1 MNTTNT
7 TPDPTPRAS
16 KPKHGKPYFESEDGG
31 SWWIDLAEG
40 YTVDGCAAVH
50 ERTKRQAVARLS
62 EARLAPS
69 LAQAVFQHHFAGSL
83 SPEKRD
89 EIVIALRR
97 SGFQASRET
106 DTIRTTATRL
116 QIVMECGH
124 GTIRHPREILMDEAQ
139 RVLDAI
145 PSCLGAGAT
154 VRWNPRWQALTE
166 YVREWAEH
174 RREDGDLVT
183 RLDNETRRMEQEAG
197 K

>member
-7 TPDPTPRAS
+7 LPAPTFNLHR
-16 KPKHGKPYFESEDGG
+16 
-31 SWWIDLAEG
+31 
-40 YTVDGCAAVH
+40 
-50 ERTKRQAVARLS
+50 
-62 EARLAPS
+62 
-69 LAQAVFQHHFAGSL
+69 FAGSL

-89 EIVIALRR
+89 EIVMALRR

-116 QIVMECGH
+116 QIVMNCGH

-154 VRWNPRWQALTE
+154 ARWNPRWWALTE

-174 RREDGDLVT
+174 LREDGDLVT
-183 RLDNETRRMEQEAG
+183 RLDNETRRMEQEAS